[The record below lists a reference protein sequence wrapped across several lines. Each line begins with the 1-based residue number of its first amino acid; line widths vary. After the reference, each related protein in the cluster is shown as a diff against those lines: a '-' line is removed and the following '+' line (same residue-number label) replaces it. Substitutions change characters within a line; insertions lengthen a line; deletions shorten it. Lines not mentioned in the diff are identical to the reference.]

1 MLDGLVHTEMT
12 THTTIASPVGDL
24 TVVAASGAVVGVYFP
39 DHWYRPERS
48 AFGVPTKAG
57 FEEVRRQLSEYFS
70 GERRAFDVRRHG
82 KGDELQQKVW
92 HLIGQVPYGETSTYG
107 ELAQVLGDGTTPQDV
122 GAAVGRNP
130 LSILVP
136 CHRIVGSSGKL
147 VGYAGGLQRK
157 QFLLDLE
164 QKVVERPSRLF

>member
-1 MLDGLVHTEMT
+1 MLDGLVHTAVT

-24 TVVAASGAVVGVYFP
+24 TVVATSVTVVGVYFP

-48 AFGVPTKAG
+48 AFGVPAESG
-57 FEEVRRQLSEYFS
+57 FEEVRDQLSEYFS
-70 GERRAFDVRRHG
+70 GERRAFDVPSHRVG
-82 KGDELQQKVW
+82 NDVQQRVW
-92 HLIGQVPYGETSTYG
+92 HLIDQVPYGETSTYG
-107 ELAQVLGDGTTPQDV
+107 ELAQMLGDGTTPQEV

-136 CHRIVGSSGKL
+136 CHRIVGRGGKL
-147 VGYAGGLQRK
+147 TGYAGGLARK

-164 QKVVERPSRLF
+164 AATVGHPGRLF